1 MNKSTYHIFFSKLS
15 NKLRI
20 DIISSLEKRPKSVTG
35 LAKELKVEQ
44 SKLSHALKELK
55 SCNIVNF
62 EKKGKQRIYS
72 LSKSIGP
79 ILRLIKFHSKSC
91 TECKGCESYKK

>member
-1 MNKSTYHIFFSKLS
+1 MLKHANTYHIFFSKLS

-20 DIISSLEKRPKSVTG
+20 DIISSLEKKPKSVSE
-35 LAKELKVEQ
+35 LSDELKIEQ

-55 SCNIVNF
+55 NCNIVKV

-72 LSKSIGP
+72 LSKTIIP
-79 ILRLIKFHSKSC
+79 ILKLIGCHSRSC
-91 TECKGCESYKK
+91 GICRGCGK